1 MRTIRETRRIMEEDR
16 KANGVPDS
24 RMRRWIERIKGNGAG
39 HSVYKQLRLLRIME
53 YFHDNRNRNV
63 VMLILYLIAKKKYW
77 NTARKNGQWI
87 SPMVFGEGLH
97 IVHPGYIWVD
107 NSSVI
112 GKGCTVL
119 PRVLLGK
126 KRPGFPPPLIHIGNN
141 CYIGTGSTILG
152 PVRIGNN
159 VTIGA
164 GSVVTKDIPDNSVV
178 AGNPARIIKRKY
190 L

>member
-1 MRTIRETRRIMEEDR
+1 MRTIKETKQIIKEDR
-16 KANGVPDS
+16 RANGVPSS
-24 RMRRWIERIKGNGAG
+24 RLHRWTGRVKGNGAQ
-39 HSVYKQLRLLRIME
+39 HCIYKQIRTLRILE
-53 YFHDNRNRNV
+53 YFYDNRKRNL
-63 VMLILYLIAKKKYW
+63 VMQMFYLLVKKRYW
-77 NTARKNGQWI
+77 RMAQRNGQWI
-87 SPMVFGEGLH
+87 SPMVFGSGLH

-112 GKGCTVL
+112 GKNCTIL

-126 KRPGFPPPLIHIGNN
+126 KKPGLSPPLIYIGDN

-164 GSVVTKDIPDNSVV
+164 GSIVTKDIPDNCVV
-178 AGNPARIIKRKY
+178 AGNPARIIKRKEV
-190 L
+190 

>member
-1 MRTIRETRRIMEEDR
+1 MEEDR

-24 RMRRWIERIKGNGAG
+24 GLHRWIRRIKGNGAE
-39 HSVYKQLRLLRIME
+39 HSLYKQLKMLRIME
-53 YFHDNRNRNV
+53 YFYDNRNRNV
-63 VMLILYLIAKKKYW
+63 MMQMFYLVAKKRYW
-77 NTARKNGQWI
+77 KIAQKNGQWI

-112 GKGCTVL
+112 GKGCTIL

-126 KRPGFPPPLIHIGNN
+126 KRPGLTPPLIHIGDN

-164 GSVVTKDIPDNSVV
+164 GSIVTKDIPDNCVV
-178 AGNPARIIKRKY
+178 AGNPARIIKRKNI
-190 L
+190 